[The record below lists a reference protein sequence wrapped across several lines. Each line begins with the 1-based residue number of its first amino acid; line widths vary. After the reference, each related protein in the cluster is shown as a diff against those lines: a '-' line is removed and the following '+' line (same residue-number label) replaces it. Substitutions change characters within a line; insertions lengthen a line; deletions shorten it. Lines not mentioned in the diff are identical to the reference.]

1 MANNLT
7 DGLNELAQ
15 GFQKRFKVSNKLT
28 LQDMIDLVTPPKNPL
43 LLEPGKFNFSYGY
56 YSGNKT
62 EFDGSSIPATCFIA
76 YDLYHNAD
84 KMMELH
90 KKGNFKL
97 VAHLKSV
104 GKNSGVV
111 AWCFDGMQSAAKWDG
126 VSETSTLTVPAGF
139 SLTETTALYFSG
151 NNNRVDLS
159 QSYFELVGND

>member
-1 MANNLT
+1 M
-7 DGLNELAQ
+7 
-15 GFQKRFKVSNKLT
+15 T
-28 LQDMIDLVTPPKNPL
+28 LQTKMILLADGFRQRFNKTDQLSIDDMIKLVTPPKNPL
-43 LLEPGKFNFSYGY
+43 LLEPGKFHFSNGY
-56 YSGNKT
+56 SSNNKT
-62 EFDGSSIPATCFIA
+62 NFDGSSIPGSCFIT

-90 KKGNFKL
+90 EKGNFKL

-111 AWCFDGMQSAAKWDG
+111 EWCFDGMQSTAKWDG
-126 VSETSTLTVPAGF
+126 VSETSTLTVPAEF
-139 SLTETTALYFSG
+139 SLTETTALYFQG